1 MILRGFSLRGLVMKV
16 EAFQF
21 VCGACGAKLRVL
33 HFDSGISVLR
43 CLCGANEPHVVIT
56 KKGKKDANP

>member
-1 MILRGFSLRGLVMKV
+1 MKV